1 MSTAQTCTMDVAPP
15 SVSSLQDGPN
25 VRIFNVKYSPN
36 LGDGLLSECLE
47 GGLAR
52 HGAAQARSIDLAGR
66 TAYSNGTAARKH
78 ALQLLH
84 ALPSPLRREAVRL
97 PLALAS
103 RRTWA
108 PHYAA
113 QLEEADAVVIGGGNL
128 LADMDLN
135 FPTKLA
141 LAIESAARR
150 DLPIF
155 LYGLGVSPGWS
166 KEGRA
171 RLHRALRCGQVR
183 RVWVRDARSRELW
196 QDLAG
201 DAFGLAAGV
210 VRDPGLLAARQYG
223 VPERAVRD
231 MRPSAPARIG
241 LNVMSALAVAYHGG
255 QALTEEALDAWY
267 LALGRDLLARGYHL
281 SVFSNGSPEDRA
293 AVERLRLRFELA
305 EGPRRVAFPEIRNPG
320 DLVACI
326 CDLDGLVAFRMHAI
340 IAAYSCAV
348 PFLALAWDAKL
359 DAFLA
364 SVECSDHLADIA
376 HTSPGTAAE
385 RVAHHLAQ
393 GIAPATRRA
402 TLEEA
407 EAGIAT
413 LAAAI
418 REALAPAPR

>member
-1 MSTAQTCTMDVAPP
+1 
-15 SVSSLQDGPN
+15 
-25 VRIFNVKYSPN
+25 
-36 LGDGLLSECLE
+36 
-47 GGLAR
+47 
-52 HGAAQARSIDLAGR
+52 
-66 TAYSNGTAARKH
+66 
-78 ALQLLH
+78 
-84 ALPSPLRREAVRL
+84 
-97 PLALAS
+97 
-103 RRTWA
+103 
-108 PHYAA
+108 
-113 QLEEADAVVIGGGNL
+113 
-128 LADMDLN
+128 
-135 FPTKLA
+135 
-141 LAIESAARR
+141 
-150 DLPIF
+150 
-155 LYGLGVSPGWS
+155 
-166 KEGRA
+166 
-171 RLHRALRCGQVR
+171 
-183 RVWVRDARSRELW
+183 
-196 QDLAG
+196 
-201 DAFGLAAGV
+201 
-210 VRDPGLLAARQYG
+210 
-223 VPERAVRD
+223 
-231 MRPSAPARIG
+231 
-241 LNVMSALAVAYHGG
+241 MSALAVAYHGG

-348 PFLALAWDAKL
+348 PFLAMAWDAKL

-407 EAGIAT
+407 ETGIAT